1 MTSQDHVVNDG
12 VRIAVAHESLNG
24 GGPTVLLGHA
34 TGFCKEVW
42 RPVVEDLAA
51 TGLGVDVTS
60 FDQRGHGKSSSF
72 ARPLDWWNI
81 ARDVLAVLDGRRG
94 VIGVGHSSGGTA
106 LTLAEILAPG
116 SFRSLVLI
124 EPIIPPPPFKR
135 NDAEPMAVAALKRTS
150 KFASREAAAERLLG
164 RGAFV
169 GWDERAF
176 SGYLDGGLIPDP
188 EGGADAVMLA
198 CDPADEAEFFQTLS
212 EHRAWSHLG
221 EVNPPVELIA
231 GEDSESHPPRRLGL
245 LTSRMQLVTVTWVPH
260 ANHFVPQ
267 QRPDVIAAA
276 IAAAVSG
283 EWSE

>member
-1 MTSQDHVVNDG
+1 MTSHEQVVNGG

-24 GGPTVLLGHA
+24 GGPAVLLAHA

-42 RPVVEDLAA
+42 RPVIEDLKA
-51 TGLGVDVTS
+51 TGLGIDVLS
-60 FDQRGHGKSSSF
+60 FDQRGHGNSGSF
-72 ARPLDWWNI
+72 ARPLDWGSI

-116 SFRSLVLI
+116 TFRSLVLI

-135 NDAEPMAVAALKRTS
+135 NDDEPMALSALKRTRR
-150 KFASREAAAERLLG
+150 FPSRAAAAERLHG
-164 RGAFV
+164 KGAFV
-169 GWDERAF
+169 DWDERAF
-176 SGYLDGGLIPDP
+176 VGYLDGGLRPDP
-188 EGGADAVMLA
+188 DGDDDAVMLS
-198 CDPADEAEFFQTLS
+198 CDPRDEAEFFQTLT

-221 EVNPPVELIA
+221 GIDPPVELIA
-231 GEDSESHPPRRLGL
+231 GEESESHPPRRLGL
-245 LTSRMQLVTVTWVPH
+245 LTSRMQLVTVTWVPRT
-260 ANHFVPQ
+260 NHFVPQ

-283 EWSE
+283 EWAD

>member
-1 MTSQDHVVNDG
+1 
-12 VRIAVAHESLNG
+12 VRIAVAHESLND

-42 RPVVEDLAA
+42 RPVIEDLGA
-51 TGLGVDVTS
+51 TGLGVDVVS
-60 FDQRGHGKSSSF
+60 FDQRGHGNSSPF
-72 ARPLDWWNI
+72 PRPLDWWNI
-81 ARDVLAVLDGRRG
+81 ARDVLNVLDGRRE

-116 SFRSLVLI
+116 TFRSLVLV

-135 NDAEPMAVAALKRTS
+135 NDVEPMAVAALKRTRT
-150 KFASREAAAERLLG
+150 FVSRAAADERLRG
-164 RGAFV
+164 RGAFA

-176 SGYLDGGLIPDP
+176 AGYLEGGLHRDP
-188 EGGADAVMLA
+188 ASDSGGVVLA
-198 CDPADEAEFFQTLS
+198 CDPQDEAEFFQTLS

-221 EVNPPVELIA
+221 EIGPPVELIA
-231 GEDSESHPPRRLGL
+231 GEESESHTPRRLGL

-267 QRPDVIAAA
+267 QRPDVIVAAV
-276 IAAAVSG
+276 AAAVSG
-283 EWSE
+283 EWAD

>member
-1 MTSQDHVVNDG
+1 MTSHAQVVNGDVQLAAAG
-12 VRIAVAHESLNG
+12 EHLNG
-24 GGPTVLLGHA
+24 GGPAVLLGHA

-51 TGLGVDVTS
+51 TGLGIEVLS
-60 FDQRGHGKSSSF
+60 FDQRGHGGSSSF
-72 ARPLDWWNI
+72 SKPLDWWDI
-81 ARDVLAVLDGRRG
+81 ARDVLNVLDGRRG

-116 SFRSLVLI
+116 TFRSLVLI

-135 NDAEPMAVAALKRTS
+135 NDAEPMAVAALRRTRT
-150 KFASREAAAERLLG
+150 FESRADAAQRFRG

-176 SGYLDGGLIPDP
+176 TGYLDGGLCPDP
-188 EGGADAVMLA
+188 YGDIDAVMLA
-198 CDPADEAEFFQTLS
+198 CHPQDEAEFFQTLS

-221 EVNPPVELIA
+221 EIDTPIELIA
-231 GEDSESHPPRRLGL
+231 GEESESHPPRRLGL
-245 LTSRMQLVTVTWVPH
+245 LTSRMQLVTVTWVPRT
-260 ANHFVPQ
+260 NHFVPQ

-276 IAAAVSG
+276 VAAAVSG
-283 EWSE
+283 EWAD